1 MVEQN
6 DICGFEKLLVYQK
19 SIEFITLVYEFTKKF
34 PQDEI
39 FGLTSQFRR
48 AANSIALNIGEGSVG
63 TPKENL
69 TFLRIS
75 RRSANECIVCTTISI
90 KNKYISD
97 SEHNDLR
104 KRSIEISK
112 MLVGLM
118 KSVSNDIPTKK
129 TKRISENS

>member
-1 MVEQN
+1 MVEQS

-19 SIEFITLVYEFTKKF
+19 SIELITLVYELTKKF

-75 RRSANECIVCTTISI
+75 RRSANECIVCTTISQ

-97 SEHNDLR
+97 LEYNDLR
-104 KRSIEISK
+104 RRSIEISK
-112 MLVGLM
+112 MIVGLS
-118 KSVSNDIPTKK
+118 KSVSKNIPTKK
-129 TKRISENS
+129 TKRGPTNS